1 MERKGREK
9 GNGGLC
15 LFYKPHLRPHKW
27 VPVVS
32 DNCKYIEKERQ
43 WLLLNNGKEKVAIL
57 HCYLACQNS
66 RGQDFLKWN
75 EDLLHMMTQEIDQL
89 KQQGFIILS
98 LGDYNSHIGRVPG
111 LELNNEDVNE
121 NGELFLNFIRLTNLT
136 IINTLP
142 VARGVFTRFMSNTG
156 RDSGRSLIDY
166 GLIDSDHSSYVSS
179 FIIDADARY
188 DCGSDHALL
197 TAKLKFGHN
206 PSVKWEF
213 NDVLRFNLSPTTNY
227 KPFAHRLD
235 QLVKQK
241 YIHNFEQMSVD
252 QKLEFVS
259 EALVMAGKDTIGYK
273 VKKKKPRPLP
283 KSLRDKIK
291 AKNELAKK
299 LRENPF
305 ANNSEA
311 FKELSSMKLEIKNS
325 FAEMKLRKRT
335 KIRARL
341 LHRDPHRKKF
351 WRFLRNQAKAAGCIS
366 GLYNNQGEMVFDQEA
381 IEKCVLD
388 HFSNIFKA
396 QAIPVFPPDAP
407 TDCIQSTID
416 DIDQVLR
423 NPAPKYQETTFE
435 DEVCSLYTMTEL
447 GRVLDS
453 LPDEKACGVD
463 GIPNELLKHSGE
475 CYRRYLLLFLN
486 QIISE
491 GEVPAKLN
499 TGKCILVHKL
509 NSLHVM

>member
-32 DNCKYIEKERQ
+32 DNCKYIDKERQ
-43 WLLLNNGKEKVAIL
+43 WLLLNNGKEKLAIL

-66 RGQDFLKWN
+66 RSQDFLKWN

-206 PSVKWEF
+206 PSVQWEF
-213 NDVLRFNLSPTTNY
+213 KDVLSFNLNLEICFSQYSDTFSFSSVIVFSVCLFSSGSINCSRPPGLMLENC
-227 KPFAHRLD
+227 
-235 QLVKQK
+235 
-241 YIHNFEQMSVD
+241 FEQ
-252 QKLEFVS
+252 
-259 EALVMAGKDTIGYK
+259 
-273 VKKKKPRPLP
+273 
-283 KSLRDKIK
+283 
-291 AKNELAKK
+291 
-299 LRENPF
+299 
-305 ANNSEA
+305 
-311 FKELSSMKLEIKNS
+311 LSHFSLEI
-325 FAEMKLRKRT
+325 
-335 KIRARL
+335 
-341 LHRDPHRKKF
+341 
-351 WRFLRNQAKAAGCIS
+351 
-366 GLYNNQGEMVFDQEA
+366 
-381 IEKCVLD
+381 
-388 HFSNIFKA
+388 
-396 QAIPVFPPDAP
+396 
-407 TDCIQSTID
+407 QS
-416 DIDQVLR
+416 
-423 NPAPKYQETTFE
+423 
-435 DEVCSLYTMTEL
+435 
-447 GRVLDS
+447 
-453 LPDEKACGVD
+453 
-463 GIPNELLKHSGE
+463 
-475 CYRRYLLLFLN
+475 
-486 QIISE
+486 SE
-491 GEVPAKLN
+491 SE
-499 TGKCILVHKL
+499 
-509 NSLHVM
+509 